1 MQSESLMTES
11 IAVTALMEECSA
23 KDTPAGRF
31 NLASLYFHIHE
42 YDTCRGILQAIF
54 AQIEDI
60 HDIQVKICFL
70 YLEVL
75 LRLHTLRNIYSYEE
89 HNSFI
94 LITQQIF
101 HVLSQSKEL
110 SEAPTLIR
118 HIIEFRIHL
127 YRCRVLALQR
137 NQMRG
142 CRREIK
148 NAIELFQHNLRPI
161 LEGSKNLSEEG
172 ILKGISLETA
182 NQLALNLKADLENG
196 KANYKKA
203 LKLLSSANL
212 KEPDTYIGQNN
223 VACIYFKMGKFA
235 AASLFFHEATQLLLR
250 QAPDGRLIDASNTM
264 LRHSYAA
271 DVIYNHALSLLHA
284 KEPREA
290 LRLFSSLCASY
301 MELRPTLWLRMGECC
316 ISLYSELTSRS
327 SKRGLVYAG
336 NKS

>member
-1 MQSESLMTES
+1 METVE
-11 IAVTALMEECSA
+11 VTALVEQYTATDSFA
-23 KDTPAGRF
+23 SQF

-42 YDTCRGILQAIF
+42 YESCRGLLQTLF
-54 AQIEDI
+54 VQIEDTR
-60 HDIQVKICFL
+60 DLQVKICFL

-75 LRLHTLRNIYSYEE
+75 LRLHTLRNIYSFEE
-89 HNSFI
+89 HKAFI

-101 HVLSQSKEL
+101 HVLAQTKEI

-118 HIIEFRIHL
+118 HIAEFRIHL

-148 NAIELFQHNLRPI
+148 NAMELFQHNLRPV

-172 ILKGISLETA
+172 ILKGMSLETS

-212 KEPDTYIGQNN
+212 KELDSYISHNN
-223 VACIYFKMGKFA
+223 VGCIYFKMGKFA
-235 AASLFFHEATQLLLR
+235 AASLSYHEATQLLLR
-250 QAPDGRLIDASNTM
+250 QVTDRGIIDPSNST
-264 LRHSYAA
+264 LRHSYTA
-271 DVIYNHALSLLHA
+271 DVVYNHALSLLHA
-284 KEPREA
+284 KVPKEA
-290 LRLFSSLCASY
+290 LRLFSSLCSSY
-301 MELRPTLWLRMGECC
+301 IELRPTLWLRMGECC
-316 ISLYSELTSRS
+316 IGLYSQLSSRPKKKAFVS
-327 SKRGLVYAG
+327 TGE
-336 NKS
+336 